1 MSLTYPVAPEYK
13 LPLLI
18 PLYLLA
24 PGIIELARRQG
35 LGPSWATYGLGKNPM
50 LLGGL
55 GLGFGLGLLGV
66 AALVGTQ
73 VLLGWRTW
81 VTNASDPPTPSL
93 PPLPLLILGVF
104 SLTLFIGWVEELIF
118 RGVLLHGLMATFPWM
133 ILVLVASSVFALSHL
148 VWDGPGG
155 MGQLPGLA
163 LMGAVLILARW
174 VDGGSLGLPWG
185 LHSGWIFAI
194 ALVDSLGLIT
204 ATNAAPP
211 WLAGKPDQP
220 LTGVAALALLGLTAL
235 GLWGLTYLDIVQP
248 GLG

>member
-1 MSLTYPVAPEYK
+1 MSLTYPVAPGDK

-24 PGIIELARRQG
+24 PGIVELVRRQG
-35 LGPSWATYGLGKNPM
+35 FGPSWSTYGLGGDATLFWGM
-50 LLGGL
+50 GLGFAL
-55 GLGFGLGLLGV
+55 GLGGV
-66 AALVGTQ
+66 VVLVGTQ
-73 VLLGWRTW
+73 VLGGWRTW
-81 VTNASDPPTPSL
+81 RTDGPDSPPP
-93 PPLPLLILGVF
+93 PPLSLLILGLLP
-104 SLTLFIGWVEELIF
+104 LTLFIGWIEELIF
-118 RGVLLHGLMATFPWM
+118 RGVLIHGLLAAMPWVAM
-133 ILVLVASSVFALSHL
+133 VLVASSFFALSHL
-148 VWDGPGG
+148 VWDGPSGI
-155 MGQLPGLA
+155 GQLPGLA

-194 ALVDSLGLIT
+194 ALVDSLGLVT
-204 ATNAAPP
+204 STNAGPP

-235 GLWGLTYLDIVQP
+235 GLWGLTYLDVVQP